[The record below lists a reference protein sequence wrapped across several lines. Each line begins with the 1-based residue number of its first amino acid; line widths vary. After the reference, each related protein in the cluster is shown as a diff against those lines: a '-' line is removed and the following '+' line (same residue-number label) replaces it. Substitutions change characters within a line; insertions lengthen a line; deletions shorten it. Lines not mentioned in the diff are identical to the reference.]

1 MLLNGGE
8 NLVATGAGFFNITGF
23 QRESQ
28 AFRRGVRLVN
38 RNVAPP
44 NPPVVPQVMVVV
56 VIIILRAIL
65 VWAFICVIFS
75 SRGRIVYVRWHIN
88 VSIKPSTWRC
98 LT

>member
-8 NLVATGAGFFNITGF
+8 NLVATGAGFFNVTGF

-28 AFRRGVRLVN
+28 AFRRGVRLVLVH
-38 RNVAPP
+38 RWWLGLSSL
-44 NPPVVPQVMVVV
+44 
-56 VIIILRAIL
+56 ILRAIL

-75 SRGRIVYVRWHIN
+75 SRGRIVYVRWRIN

>member
-8 NLVATGAGFFNITGF
+8 NLVATGAGFFNVTGF

-44 NPPVVPQVMVVV
+44 NPPVVPQVVVR
-56 VIIILRAIL
+56 I
-65 VWAFICVIFS
+65 FIVDTKRDF
-75 SRGRIVYVRWHIN
+75 G
-88 VSIKPSTWRC
+88 
-98 LT
+98 L

>member
-8 NLVATGAGFFNITGF
+8 NLVATGAGFFNVTGF

-44 NPPVVPQVMVVV
+44 NPPVIPQVVVGV
-56 VIIILRAIL
+56 VIINSKSDWFGL
-65 VWAFICVIFS
+65 S
-75 SRGRIVYVRWHIN
+75 SV
-88 VSIKPSTWRC
+88 
-98 LT
+98 